1 MGYDSV
7 VKVVQKGSCVL
18 DKNFY
23 QVGLP
28 VNPPFIMNT
37 QDRIKHAES
46 RIKELELLI
55 KAWKENGETKERSSR

>member
-7 VKVVQKGSCVL
+7 VKVVQGYIYP
-18 DKNFY
+18 DKSFY

-37 QDRIKHAES
+37 QDRIKHAET

>member
-1 MGYDSV
+1 
-7 VKVVQKGSCVL
+7 
-18 DKNFY
+18 
-23 QVGLP
+23 
-28 VNPPFIMNT
+28 MNT